1 MARRL
6 AGPLAT
12 VAAIAIV
19 SCGAPAAAFAQ
30 GSASP
35 QVSGAPATNPTITE
49 TIDAAESDGDMPE
62 PILRGIN
69 EYELKRFSL
78 RWGGGVLWDYAAYD
92 QTEASEQQMALS
104 PKTDLRDFRLLFKG
118 KLPIPHVTYT
128 VGYMYDKAKDDWR
141 FRQTG
146 IMVDIPRLHGNVF
159 VGRTKEGFS
168 TNKIM
173 VGYQGF
179 TNERATMN
187 DALIPILAD
196 GIKWSGTIP
205 NGRLVYNIGFFA
217 DSKSE
222 SESFNKHDK
231 HYAMRAVWL
240 PLRRASHDLVHIAVQ
255 WRHALPDDGLLQY
268 RSKPESFQAQEYAID
283 TGRFEADHA
292 NSYGVETYYRR
303 GPLIVGTEYFIT
315 NVKAPASDNP
325 SFHGGEVLA
334 TYILTGETRPYNA
347 RGAYFERVTPAR
359 SVFNG
364 GPGAWELVGRFS
376 YSDLDSG
383 PIRGG
388 TFWRFTPMVNWH
400 LSGNVRLEFV
410 YGYSSL
416 DRLDLVG
423 KTHYF
428 QSRLQFQL

>member
-1 MARRL
+1 
-6 AGPLAT
+6 
-12 VAAIAIV
+12 
-19 SCGAPAAAFAQ
+19 
-30 GSASP
+30 
-35 QVSGAPATNPTITE
+35 
-49 TIDAAESDGDMPE
+49 
-62 PILRGIN
+62 
-69 EYELKRFSL
+69 
-78 RWGGGVLWDYAAYD
+78 
-92 QTEASEQQMALS
+92 
-104 PKTDLRDFRLLFKG
+104 
-118 KLPIPHVTYT
+118 
-128 VGYMYDKAKDDWR
+128 MYDKANDDWR

-146 IMVDIPRLHGNVF
+146 IMVDIPKLYGNVF

-173 VGYQGF
+173 VGSYGF

-196 GIKWSGTIP
+196 GIKWNGYVP
-205 NGRLVYNIGFFA
+205 NGKFVYGLGFFG

-222 SESFNKHDK
+222 SESFNKHDN
-231 HYAMRAVWL
+231 HYVARGVWL
-240 PLRRASHDLVHIAVQ
+240 PFAGDSAVLLHIAVQ
-255 WRHALPDDGLLQY
+255 GRHALSDDGSLQY

-283 TGRFEADHA
+283 TGKFEADAA
-292 NSYGVETYYRR
+292 NSYGFETYYRR
-303 GPLIVGTEYFIT
+303 GPLILGTEYFFT
-315 NVKAPASDNP
+315 GVKAPASGDP
-325 SFHGGEVLA
+325 LFHGGEVIGA
-334 TYILTGETRPYNA
+334 YILTGETRPYNA

-359 SVFNG
+359 SVFTG
-364 GPGAWELVGRFS
+364 GAGAWELVGRFS

-388 TFWRFTPMVNWH
+388 TFWRLTPMVNWH

-428 QSRLQFQL
+428 QSRLQLQL